1 MDVELR
7 FGDGPAIEARYK
19 GHVVHTDQPV
29 AKGGR
34 GAAPSPFDLFVVSLA
49 TCAGFYV
56 STFLRQR
63 GLPTEDLGLRLTP
76 VTDGSGLLTRA
87 EIEIQLPAGVPEKY
101 RAAVVRAAEQ
111 CLVKRQLERP
121 PEFEVSTG
129 ETPLMAVSEA
139 GAGAQ

>member
-7 FGDGPAIEARYK
+7 FANGPAIEARYK
-19 GHVVHTDQPV
+19 GHVVRTDQPV
-29 AKGGR
+29 AKGGG

-76 VTDGSGLLTRA
+76 VTDASGLLTRA

-101 RAAVVRAAEQ
+101 RPAVARAAEQ

-121 PEFEVSTG
+121 PAFEISTV
-129 ETPLMAVSEA
+129 EAPLPSMSEA
-139 GAGAQ
+139 GAGAR